1 MLPHFKKRQLMP
13 EGPSNLPKDTQ
24 RIERQ
29 NLYSNAGLL
38 THNFSSA
45 QGCFCGRP
53 CPGAVHVRVSMMEL
67 QAAVQL

>member
-1 MLPHFKKRQLMP
+1 MP

-38 THNFSSA
+38 TPNSSSA
-45 QGCFCGRP
+45 QAASVAG
-53 CPGAVHVRVSMMEL
+53 PGQALSM
-67 QAAVQL
+67 